1 MIINLGAGNLQFCII
16 WLLALRRI
24 WVLSILQRSICL
36 REQLDS
42 RRIAWDATYSWGV
55 VRLTEKNFKF
65 PLRTFQMARK
75 EIIEANDNKKW
86 TFSREASA
94 KHTCYNAY
102 SPRSPMITVS
112 ETVGTHSPPRKNPTS
127 TVSCVFIH
135 HHGQLELP
143 TSCDP
148 EQLQT
153 LRCYIFC
160 SCCAAKVSSKVQ
172 KKYKGYTWIENRQQ
186 RDGLRSLSILA

>member
-1 MIINLGAGNLQFCII
+1 MLINLGAGNLQFCII

-36 REQLDS
+36 REQFDS

-75 EIIEANDNKKW
+75 EIIEANDNRKW
-86 TFSREASA
+86 TSSREALA

-102 SPRSPMITVS
+102 SRRSPMFAVS
-112 ETVGTHSPPRKNPTS
+112 ETVGTHSPPRKKPNLHRLLCFHSSSRPAWASHELWSWATPDAS
-127 TVSCVFIH
+127 MLHFL
-135 HHGQLELP
+135 QLLCRK
-143 TSCDP
+143 SF
-148 EQLQT
+148 L
-153 LRCYIFC
+153 
-160 SCCAAKVSSKVQ
+160 
-172 KKYKGYTWIENRQQ
+172 
-186 RDGLRSLSILA
+186 